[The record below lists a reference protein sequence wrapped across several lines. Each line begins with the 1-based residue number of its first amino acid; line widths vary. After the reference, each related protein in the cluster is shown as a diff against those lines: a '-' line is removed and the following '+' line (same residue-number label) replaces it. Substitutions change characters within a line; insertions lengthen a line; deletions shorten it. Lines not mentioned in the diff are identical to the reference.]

1 MRQLAFVLP
10 LVFLSSG
17 LSSGLS
23 PPVGA
28 GDELEKT
35 LEELRARHENGADA
49 PKEFEIGEEEANA
62 YLKDPSKSRLPE
74 GIETPWI
81 RFEKSLAIVGATL
94 DLDKLEGVPK
104 SGVLQFLSGQ
114 VPVEI
119 ATRVKAGG
127 GVGKLILERITL
139 AGINLPPDF
148 VASLIGDVDTSGFL
162 PPGFRLGDAFSL
174 PYDLESIRLEPGT
187 AVVLQRANK

>member
-10 LVFLSSG
+10 LVFSSLG
-17 LSSGLS
+17 
-23 PPVGA
+23 VVA
-28 GDELEKT
+28 ADELEKT
-35 LEELRARHENGADA
+35 FDELVARHQNGADA
-49 PKEFEIGEEEANA
+49 PKEFEIGEEELNA
-62 YLKDPSKSRLPE
+62 YLKDPSKTQLPE

-94 DLDKLEGVPK
+94 DLDKLEGQIPQ

-127 GVGKLILERITL
+127 GVGKLVLERITL
-139 AGINLPPDF
+139 AGVPLPPDF
-148 VASLIGDVDTSGFL
+148 IASLIGDVDTSEFL

>member
-1 MRQLAFVLP
+1 MKLAVVLP
-10 LVFLSSG
+10 LVF

-28 GDELEKT
+28 GDEFEKT

-74 GIETPWI
+74 GIDTPWI

-94 DLDKLEGVPK
+94 DLDKLEGQLPK
-104 SGVLQFLSGQ
+104 SGVLRFLSGQ

-119 ATRVKAGG
+119 AARVKAGG

-148 VASLIGDVDTSGFL
+148 VASLIGDVDTSEFL

>member
-1 MRQLAFVLP
+1 MRPLALVLP
-10 LVFLSSG
+10 LLFFASG
-17 LSSGLS
+17 LTS
-23 PPVGA
+23 PVVA
-28 GDELEKT
+28 GDDLEKM

-49 PKEFEIGEEEANA
+49 PKEFEIGEEELNA
-62 YLKDPSKSRLPE
+62 YLQDPSKSQLPA
-74 GIETPWI
+74 GIESPWI
-81 RFEKSLAIVGATL
+81 RFEKSLAIVGATI
-94 DLDKLEGVPK
+94 DLDKLEGQLPK
-104 SGVLQFLSGQ
+104 SGVLQLLSGQ

-139 AGINLPPDF
+139 AGVPLPPDF
-148 VASLIGDVDTSGFL
+148 IASLIGDVDTSQFL

-187 AVVLQRANK
+187 ALVLQRANK

>member
-1 MRQLAFVLP
+1 MRTARMRRK
-10 LVFLSSG
+10 SSR
-17 LSSGLS
+17 SARKRPTRISKTQAR
-23 PPVGA
+23 VGFP
-28 GDELEKT
+28 
-35 LEELRARHENGADA
+35 R
-49 PKEFEIGEEEANA
+49 
-62 YLKDPSKSRLPE
+62 

>member
-1 MRQLAFVLP
+1 MKLAFVLP
-10 LVFLSSG
+10 LFFLWP
-17 LSSGLS
+17 GLS
-23 PPVGA
+23 PGVVA

-62 YLKDPSKSRLPE
+62 YLKDPSKSQLPE

-94 DLDKLEGVPK
+94 DLDKLEGQLPK
-104 SGVLQFLSGQ
+104 SGVLRFLSGQ

-119 ATRVKAGG
+119 TTRVKAGG

-148 VASLIGDVDTSGFL
+148 VASLIGNVDTSEFL

>member
-1 MRQLAFVLP
+1 MKLAVVLP
-10 LVFLSSG
+10 LVF

-74 GIETPWI
+74 GIDTPWI
-81 RFEKSLAIVGATL
+81 RLEKSLAIVGATL
-94 DLDKLEGVPK
+94 DLDKLEGQLPK
-104 SGVLQFLSGQ
+104 SGVLRFLSGQ

-119 ATRVKAGG
+119 AARVKAGG

-148 VASLIGDVDTSGFL
+148 VASLIGDVDTSEFL

>member
-1 MRQLAFVLP
+1 MELAVVLP
-10 LVFLSSG
+10 LVF

-74 GIETPWI
+74 GIDTPWI

-94 DLDKLEGVPK
+94 DLDKLEGQLPK
-104 SGVLQFLSGQ
+104 SGVLRFLSGQ

-119 ATRVKAGG
+119 AARVKAGG

-148 VASLIGDVDTSGFL
+148 VASLIGDVDTSEFL

>member
-1 MRQLAFVLP
+1 MKLAFVLP
-10 LVFLSSG
+10 LVILSSG
-17 LSSGLS
+17 LSSG
-23 PPVGA
+23 VVA
-28 GDELEKT
+28 GDDLEKM
-35 LEELRARHENGADA
+35 LQELVARHENGADA
-49 PKEFEIGEEEANA
+49 PKEFEISEEELNA
-62 YLKDPSKSRLPE
+62 FLKDPSKRPLPE

-94 DLDKLEGVPK
+94 DLDKLEGQLPK

-139 AGINLPPDF
+139 AGIPLPPDF
-148 VASLIGDVDTSGFL
+148 IASFIGDVDTSEFL
-162 PPGFRLGDAFSL
+162 PSGFRLGAAFSL

-187 AVVLQRANK
+187 ALVLQRANK

>member
-1 MRQLAFVLP
+1 MKLAVVLP
-10 LVFLSSG
+10 LVF

-49 PKEFEIGEEEANA
+49 SKEFEIGEEEANA

-74 GIETPWI
+74 GIDTPWI

-94 DLDKLEGVPK
+94 DLDKLEGQLPK
-104 SGVLQFLSGQ
+104 SGVLRFLSGQ

-119 ATRVKAGG
+119 AARVKAGG

-148 VASLIGDVDTSGFL
+148 VASLIGDVDTSEFL

>member
-1 MRQLAFVLP
+1 MRPLALVLP
-10 LVFLSSG
+10 LLFFASG
-17 LSSGLS
+17 LTS
-23 PPVGA
+23 PVVA
-28 GDELEKT
+28 DDDLEKM

-49 PKEFEIGEEEANA
+49 PKEFEIGEEELNA
-62 YLKDPSKSRLPE
+62 YLQDQSKSQLPA

-81 RFEKSLAIVGATL
+81 RFEKSLAIVGATI
-94 DLDKLEGVPK
+94 DLDKLEGQLPK
-104 SGVLQFLSGQ
+104 SGVLQLLSGQ

-139 AGINLPPDF
+139 AGVPLPPDF
-148 VASLIGDVDTSGFL
+148 IASFIGDVDSSQFL

-187 AVVLQRANK
+187 ALVLQRANK